1 MKEFI
6 IEYASYNEVGLTVL
20 YFDDEE
26 FFGVVEVSAHKDC
39 GQPYYFRLGYSL
51 ITFDI
56 EIEQFFAQNPQ
67 YIAEAKAY
75 FGGKIIL
82 GESEVYYF

>member
-1 MKEFI
+1 MQEI
-6 IEYASYNEVGLTVL
+6 IINMASYNEVGEVKLI
-20 YFDDEE
+20 FDNDE
-26 FFGVVEVSAHKDC
+26 FFGTMEVSAGCEC
-39 GQPYYFRLGYSL
+39 GQPYYFRLGNSL
-51 ITFDI
+51 ATF
-56 EIEQFFAQNPQ
+56 EFEVERFFKENPQ